1 MNVEPY
7 PAYNYQPGGS
17 LPADA
22 PTYIVRQADTELYEA
37 MLAGKYC
44 YVLNA
49 RQMGKSSL
57 RIRTMGKLQAQ
68 RIACTEIELSGIGSQ
83 QITAQQWYGGIIQE
97 LVSGFELKVN
107 RRSWLR
113 ERDDLSPVQRLGEF
127 IETVLLVQISQNLVI
142 FIDEIDSILSLSFP
156 TDEFF
161 ALVRNC
167 YDKRASK
174 PDYRRL
180 TFALLGVA
188 TPFDLISDPNATPF
202 NIGRAIELRGF
213 QLHESAALAEG
224 LVGKVSNPQ
233 AVLRAVLHWTGGQ
246 PFLTQ
251 KLCWLIANT
260 DVSIPAG
267 SEAKRVAQLVQ
278 ARIVDNWESQD
289 EPEHL
294 RTIRDRVL
302 RNARS
307 SVRLLR
313 LYQQILR
320 RGKIAAKDCPDH
332 LDLRLSGLVTQ
343 QQGSLLVK
351 NPIYQSVFNLNW
363 ATKNLKALDNSSTAL
378 PAWRVLAVSLAIAT
392 FVIEVRRSGMLQAFE
407 LKAFDHL
414 MRTLPPESADQ
425 RLLIVGADEKDI
437 SSRYGYPIPDAIL
450 AQLLDKLNQ
459 YKPRVIGLDIVRDRP
474 VPPGHEALVHHLQ
487 HNENLIV
494 VCSIG
499 KDSSQSIVPPPQIP
513 APQVGFADL
522 YADTQYDNQDYTV
535 RRYLLSRTPN
545 LGASSPCSTHYSFGF
560 QLAYRYLNA
569 QGISVKAQADDWMF
583 GSVLAKRSE
592 PHSGGY
598 QNLDARGNQL
608 LLHYRNT
615 PDPEKIAQ
623 QVTFR
628 DVLNGSD
635 HFDPAWLKERVVLIG
650 VTAAS
655 VQDFHHTP
663 RGRMR
668 GLYVHAH
675 LVSQILS
682 AVEDGNRPLL
692 WWWSWWGDALWVL
705 FWSTAGGVIV
715 WRLRIPLHRGLGVSS
730 CVLVLYGLCWF
741 GLTKGGWLPLIPP
754 LLALGGTGGSILLG
768 NHLSQPRK

>member
-7 PAYNYQPGGS
+7 PAYKYQPGGS

-57 RIRTMGKLQAQ
+57 RIRTMGKLQVQ
-68 RIACTEIELSGIGSQ
+68 GFACAEIELSGIGSQ

-113 ERDDLSPVQRLGEF
+113 ERDDLSPVQRLSEF

-142 FIDEIDSILSLSFP
+142 FIDEIDSVLSLSFP

-167 YDKRASK
+167 YDKRATK

-233 AVLRAVLHWTGGQ
+233 AVLREVLQWTGGQ

-260 DVSIPAG
+260 NVSIPKG
-267 SEAKRVAQLVQ
+267 SEAEEVAQLVQ

-313 LYQQILR
+313 LYQQILQ
-320 RGKIAAKDCPDH
+320 RGKIAVTDCPEH
-332 LDLRLSGLVTQ
+332 LDLRLSGLVIQ
-343 QQGSLLVK
+343 QQGSLVVK
-351 NPIYQSVFNLNW
+351 NRIYQSVFNLNW
-363 ATKNLKALDNSSTAL
+363 ATKELKALDSSYTAL
-378 PAWRVLAVSLAIAT
+378 PAWRVLAASLAIAT
-392 FVIEVRRSGMLQAFE
+392 FVIGVRCLGMLQAFE
-407 LKAFDHL
+407 LRAFDYL
-414 MRTLPPESADQ
+414 MRSLPPESADQ
-425 RLLIVGADEKDI
+425 RILIVGADEEDI
-437 SSRYGYPIPDAIL
+437 GRRYGYPIPDAIL

-459 YKPRVIGLDIVRDRP
+459 YQPRVIGLDIVRDRP
-474 VPPGHEALVHHLQ
+474 VSPGHKALVAHLQ
-487 HNENLIV
+487 HNENLIA
-494 VCSIG
+494 VCAIG
-499 KDSSQSIVPPPQIP
+499 KDSSQSIVPPPKIP
-513 APQVGFADL
+513 TARVGFADL
-522 YADTQYDNQDYTV
+522 YADTQYDHQDYTV

-569 QGISVKAQADDWMF
+569 KGISVKAQADDWMF
-583 GSVLAKRSE
+583 GSILAKRSE
-592 PHSGGY
+592 TRSGGY
-598 QNLDARGNQL
+598 QNLDAGGNQL

-635 HFDPAWLKERVVLIG
+635 RFDPAWVKERVVLIG

-655 VQDFHHTP
+655 IQDFHDTP
-663 RGRMR
+663 SGRMR

-692 WWWSWWGDALWVL
+692 WWWPWWGDALWVL
-705 FWSTAGGVIV
+705 FWSTAGGAIV
-715 WRLRIPLHRGLGVSS
+715 WRLRVPLQQGLGVST
-730 CVLVLYGLCWF
+730 CVFVLYGLCWF
-741 GLTKGGWLPLIPP
+741 GLTKGGWLPLVPSV
-754 LLALGGTGGSILLG
+754 LALVGTGASIMLG
-768 NHLSQPRK
+768 ARLSQPRK

>member
-1 MNVEPY
+1 
-7 PAYNYQPGGS
+7 
-17 LPADA
+17 
-22 PTYIVRQADTELYEA
+22 
-37 MLAGKYC
+37 
-44 YVLNA
+44 
-49 RQMGKSSL
+49 
-57 RIRTMGKLQAQ
+57 
-68 RIACTEIELSGIGSQ
+68 
-83 QITAQQWYGGIIQE
+83 
-97 LVSGFELKVN
+97 
-107 RRSWLR
+107 
-113 ERDDLSPVQRLGEF
+113 
-127 IETVLLVQISQNLVI
+127 
-142 FIDEIDSILSLSFP
+142 
-156 TDEFF
+156 
-161 ALVRNC
+161 
-167 YDKRASK
+167 
-174 PDYRRL
+174 
-180 TFALLGVA
+180 LGVA

-233 AVLRAVLHWTGGQ
+233 AVLRAVLDWTGGQ

-260 DVSIPAG
+260 DISMPAG
-267 SEAKRVAQLVQ
+267 SEAHRVAQLVQ

-294 RTIRDRVL
+294 RTLRDRVL

-343 QQGSLLVK
+343 QQGSLVVK
-351 NPIYQSVFNLNW
+351 NSIYKSVFNLNW
-363 ATKNLKALDNSSTAL
+363 ATKELKALDNNSTAL
-378 PAWRVLAVSLAIAT
+378 PAWRVLAASLAIAT
-392 FVIEVRRSGMLQAFE
+392 FVIGVRRSGMLQAFE

-437 SSRYGYPIPDAIL
+437 GSQYSYPIPDAIL

-459 YKPRVIGLDIVRDRP
+459 YKARVIGLDIVRDQP
-474 VPPGHEALVHHLQ
+474 VSPGHEALVAHLQ
-487 HNENLIV
+487 HNENLIAI
-494 VCSIG
+494 CAID

-513 APQVGFADL
+513 AAQVGFADL

-545 LGASSPCSTHYSFGF
+545 RGASSPCSTQYSFGF
-560 QLAYRYLNA
+560 QLAYRYLKA
-569 QGISVKAQADDWMF
+569 KGISVKAQADNWMF
-583 GSVLAKRSE
+583 GSILAKRLATR
-592 PHSGGY
+592 SGGY
-598 QNLDARGNQL
+598 QNLDAGGNQL

-635 HFDPAWLKERVVLIG
+635 RFDPAWVKERVVLIG

-655 VQDFHHTP
+655 IQDLHDTP
-663 RGRMR
+663 SGRMR

-692 WWWSWWGDALWVL
+692 WWWPWWGDALWVL
-705 FWSTAGGVIV
+705 FWSSAGGVIV
-715 WRLRIPLHRGLGVSS
+715 WRLRVPLHRGLGVST

-741 GLTKGGWLPLIPP
+741 GLIKGGWLPLVPSV
-754 LLALGGTGGSILLG
+754 LALVGTGGIIMLG
-768 NHLSQPRK
+768 GYFSQPRK